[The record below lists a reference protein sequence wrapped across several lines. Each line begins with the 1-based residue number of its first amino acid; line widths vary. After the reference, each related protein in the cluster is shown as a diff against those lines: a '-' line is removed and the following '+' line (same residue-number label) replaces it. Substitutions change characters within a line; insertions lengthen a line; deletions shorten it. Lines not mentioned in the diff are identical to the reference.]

1 MALFEPSPYEVLG
14 LARDAGPD
22 ELDAAVEA
30 AVEAAAQAAAGRDG
44 FSVEQLEAAAQVL
57 RDPVRR
63 LELDVQ
69 HLPPPEP
76 VDEAAELLAP
86 LLDAELPFPERAEVK
101 AGDLTAVHRR
111 ELAADFAELPPPP
124 AGFPGVPERFQAD
137 ASVLPPFEPPR

>member
-1 MALFEPSPYEVLG
+1 MGLFEPSPYEVLG

-30 AVEAAAQAAAGRDG
+30 AVDGVAEAGRGG
-44 FSVEQLEAAAQVL
+44 FSVEQVEAAAQVL
-57 RDPVRR
+57 SDPVRR

-76 VDEAAELLAP
+76 VDEAAELLGP
-86 LLDAELPFPERAEVK
+86 LLDAELPFPERAEVE

-137 ASVLPPFEPPR
+137 TSVLPPFEPPR

>member
-22 ELDAAVEA
+22 ELDAALEA
-30 AVEAAAQAAAGRDG
+30 ALEAAAGRDVT
-44 FSVEQLEAAAQVL
+44 VERVEAAARVL

-86 LLDAELPFPERAEVK
+86 LLDAELPFPERAEVT